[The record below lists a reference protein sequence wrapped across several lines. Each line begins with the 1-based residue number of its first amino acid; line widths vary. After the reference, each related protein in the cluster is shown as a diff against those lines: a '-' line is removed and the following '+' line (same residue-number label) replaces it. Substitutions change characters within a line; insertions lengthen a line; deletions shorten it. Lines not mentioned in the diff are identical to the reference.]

1 MHKNSLLEQIALL
14 ENTQKSPLRA
24 LSLFGHTLYFSY
36 MPLTLTLPSSQCSY
50 PGRAP
55 KCSDDGIN
63 ARQLLPLLS
72 KLFCISK
79 LRDHKYN
86 SIAVQNSNSEHVRY
100 RPSLLAVPN
109 STSSRAS
116 KVSTFAARLPRLDSP
131 SSSSSP
137 SGQIDRGRLLLL
149 YWDLRAHLVNYKG
162 EKGREGW
169 KVTHLWA

>member
-1 MHKNSLLEQIALL
+1 MLLTI
-14 ENTQKSPLRA
+14 N
-24 LSLFGHTLYFSY
+24 LF
-36 MPLTLTLPSSQCSY
+36 PSKCFY

-55 KCSDDGIN
+55 KCSDDGIK

-79 LRDHKYN
+79 LRGHKYN

-109 STSSRAS
+109 STSPRAS

-137 SGQIDRGRLLLL
+137 SGQIDRGRLLCYIEGTSGQLQRGK
-149 YWDLRAHLVNYKG
+149 RAVKG
-162 EKGREGW
+162 ERSHIYEYN
-169 KVTHLWA
+169 